1 MKNIDDKIL
10 LNSGRNCL
18 RFLVKRYAIKEI
30 NIPYYICPVI
40 WQVLRE
46 ENVKVN
52 FYHIGIDFMPV
63 KKFNADEFILYPNYF
78 GICGNQSYQ
87 LSLMYKNLILD
98 NAHAFFANKS
108 SLAAFYSPRKFFG
121 VNDGGIL
128 DCDLVLEEGL
138 IQDKN
143 RAQKISSFDDFC
155 KNELSI
161 DNQPVKRMSKATEK
175 YLKNLDFNQIEKEK
189 REIFDKIHEKL
200 KVINN
205 FDFSVTENDVPMV
218 YPIKSKNITEIAK
231 KLTDADIYLLKYW
244 ANLPQEF
251 QESFFQN
258 ELLYIP
264 VNKKCIEVI
273 EKL

>member
-1 MKNIDDKIL
+1 MKYIDDKIL

-18 RFLVKRYAIKEI
+18 RFLIKRYEIKEI
-30 NIPYYICPVI
+30 NLPYYICPVI

-46 ENVKVN
+46 EKVKVK
-52 FYHIGIDFMPV
+52 FYHIDMDFMPV
-63 KKFNADEFILYPNYF
+63 KKFYPDEFILYPNYF

-108 SLAAFYSPRKFFG
+108 GLAAFYSPRKFFS

-128 DCDLVLEEGL
+128 DCDLILEEYL
-138 IQDKN
+138 IQDKD
-143 RAQKISSFDDFC
+143 REQKISSFDDFC

-161 DNQPVKRMSKATEK
+161 DNEPVKRMSTTTEK
-175 YLKNLDFNQIEKEK
+175 YLKNLDFNQIKKEK
-189 REIFDKIHEKL
+189 RAIFDKIHQKL
-200 KVINN
+200 KEIND
-205 FDFSVTENDVPMV
+205 FDFYVTENDVPMV
-218 YPIKSKNITEIAK
+218 YPIKSENITEITK
-231 KLTDADIYLLKYW
+231 KLADADIYLLKYW
-244 ANLPQEF
+244 TNLPQEF

-264 VNKKCIEVI
+264 VNKKCIAVI
-273 EKL
+273 ENL